1 MKSLLRG
8 QLDMKQQRRYDESDD
23 SSLDGY
29 LSAMLL
35 EGSRLASAEELA
47 LLSSCI

>member
-1 MKSLLRG
+1 MKGLLKG
-8 QLDMKQQRRYDESDD
+8 QLDGKQQRHYDESDE

-35 EGSRLASAEELA
+35 EGSRSASTEELA
-47 LLSSCI
+47 MLSSCT